1 MSQARLWRKAFG
13 QPFDK
18 TKDTFIGTLANKG
31 SGLFAKEHTQIF
43 IESLADMYFM
53 LILLAL
59 KTDGEFFIGNIE
71 AVIYQVT
78 NNISIDRA
86 NKIAGLETCAVGR
99 AFRYY
104 LTHPSIHFWH

>member
-1 MSQARLWRKAFG
+1 MGQARLRRKAFG
-13 QPFDK
+13 QPLDK
-18 TKDTFIGTLANKG
+18 TKDAFIGTLANKG
-31 SGLFAKEHTQIF
+31 GGLFTKEHTQIF
-43 IESLADMYFM
+43 IESLADMYFI

-59 KTDGEFFIGNIE
+59 KANSQFFIGNIE

-104 LTHPSIHFWH
+104 LTHPSIHFW